1 LLIGVASA
9 DRTVKISFLL
19 SCKNGVQSDA
29 LIKCVVVQSHKQTQ
43 ITIDALPLILAIMQQ
58 QGFKLSGEL
67 IKKCCDM
74 ESQANNAS

>member
-1 LLIGVASA
+1 
-9 DRTVKISFLL
+9 VKISFLL

-67 IKKCCDM
+67 IKSVVTWSHKQTM
-74 ESQANNAS
+74 LVKVYFIHWEIR